1 MKKLIIIAT
10 PVLIG
15 AACLLSA
22 CGGKTGSGS
31 SAADSTAMMVQKNKQ
46 TAMAAEM
53 ALNKHDLDGVF
64 KDCAPD
70 FVDYGTGEAKP
81 AKTDSAKAS
90 FKQFIA
96 AFPDI
101 KGDSL
106 VYLGQGDT
114 VVVMGTFTGSFK
126 AALGPMKPTGKS
138 FKVFD
143 EDIFSFNKD
152 GKITS
157 HRSIQ
162 PMSTYFS
169 QVGATMPPA
178 H

>member
-1 MKKLIIIAT
+1 MKKLIIITT

-22 CGGKTGSGS
+22 CGGKSGYGS
-31 SAADSTAMMVQKNKQ
+31 SAADSTATMVQKNKQ
-46 TAMAAEM
+46 TAMATEM
-53 ALNKHDLDGVF
+53 ALNKHDVAGVF
-64 KDCAPD
+64 KDCSAD
-70 FVDYGTGEAKP
+70 FVEYQSGESKP
-81 AKTDSAKAS
+81 MKIDSAKAS
-90 FKQFIA
+90 FKDYLA
-96 AFPDI
+96 AFPDV
-101 KGDSL
+101 KGDNL

-114 VVVMGTFTGSFK
+114 VVVMGTWTGTFK
-126 AALGPMKPTGKS
+126 GAMGPMKPTGKT

-157 HRSIQ
+157 HRSVQ
-162 PMSTYFS
+162 SFNTYIT
-169 QVGATMPPA
+169 QVSAMAPSA